1 MIAARAVVIPN
12 LSKLFFDQ
20 RIGASAACTSANT
33 TPATI
38 SAVAGSAKRFICE
51 QLPILRHAMTA
62 ATHPL
67 ADRRDHCQRLV
78 AMYFV
83 SSVGDY
89 AQFSIRCE
97 MREGALRCLPPRF
110 KRDIG
115 SPPIEDRA
123 PTQ

>member
-1 MIAARAVVIPN
+1 
-12 LSKLFFDQ
+12 
-20 RIGASAACTSANT
+20 
-33 TPATI
+33 
-38 SAVAGSAKRFICE
+38 
-51 QLPILRHAMTA
+51 MTA

-115 SPPIEDRA
+115 SPQLRIARQHDERHCGQRA
-123 PTQ
+123 GVQGLFGAHFKVSQLIHLRKDSFSPRIQIAPA